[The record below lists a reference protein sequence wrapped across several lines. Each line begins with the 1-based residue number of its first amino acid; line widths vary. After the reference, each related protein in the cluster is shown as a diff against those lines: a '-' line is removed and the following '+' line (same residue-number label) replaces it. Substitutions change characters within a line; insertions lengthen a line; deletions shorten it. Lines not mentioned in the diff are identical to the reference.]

1 MRFSTRSIHAGQD
14 ADPACTLYHQ
24 QLLEEKRWPCG
35 VCAKVCP
42 TGEDRLLYGST
53 KVGLY
58 LRERQA
64 IRKDPDSSRF
74 RPLMASVHS
83 WVAWRRRLLA
93 AHTERAEAV
102 GRRLFKHR
110 SHSYFFF

>member
-64 IRKDPDSSRF
+64 IRKDPDDTRF
-74 RPLMASVHS
+74 RHLMHLRTHGSHGDGDS
-83 WVAWRRRLLA
+83 SPR
-93 AHTERAEAV
+93 T
-102 GRRLFKHR
+102 R
-110 SHSYFFF
+110 SELKP